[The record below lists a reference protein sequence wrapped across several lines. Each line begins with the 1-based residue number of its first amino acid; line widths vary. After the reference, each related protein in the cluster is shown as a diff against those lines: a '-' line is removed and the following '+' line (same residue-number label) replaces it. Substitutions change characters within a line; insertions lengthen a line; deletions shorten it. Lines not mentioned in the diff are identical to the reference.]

1 MCGGG
6 PLPGNPTTSTNA
18 SVPPVSLPVAL
29 NVTNSLFAIQ
39 TDLPLPDGTCVVL
52 TMRTPSYPTPYS
64 MIPLS
69 EGPFE
74 HTLAAGLRE
83 RFSHFFLHPAQ
94 VAGTGCACLPESGS
108 PRSFSTPL
116 RSTAFMATM
125 IEESDIRSADHSGRN
140 MMA

>member
-39 TDLPLPDGTCVVL
+39 TDLPLPGGTCVVL

-69 EGPFE
+69 EGPLN
-74 HTLAAGLRE
+74 TRLPRVCGNALVISSCTRLRWLAWAA
-83 RFSHFFLHPAQ
+83 PACRNP
-94 VAGTGCACLPESGS
+94 AHRDPY
-108 PRSFSTPL
+108 RPL
-116 RSTAFMATM
+116 
-125 IEESDIRSADHSGRN
+125 
-140 MMA
+140 

>member
-39 TDLPLPDGTCVVL
+39 TDLPLPGATCVVL
-52 TMRTPSYPTPYS
+52 TMRTPSYPTPYL

-69 EGPFE
+69 EGPLN
-74 HTLAAGLRE
+74 TRLPRVCGNALVISSCTQLRWAVAAGPA
-83 RFSHFFLHPAQ
+83 LHTAPKAL
-94 VAGTGCACLPESGS
+94 V
-108 PRSFSTPL
+108 PL
-116 RSTAFMATM
+116 CRMV
-125 IEESDIRSADHSGRN
+125 GLGYY
-140 MMA
+140 